1 MHCPYCGSS
10 IKENESFCVICGEK
24 LPEDL
29 EHRMNPN
36 NRKFN
41 KLWLVPIG
49 VFTFFLLSSIIFY
62 IYLENRSTQA
72 QELYNQ
78 AEEKVLLGEFAAGE
92 QFLKEALDLKSN
104 FSQADTSLLFTRRA
118 IEIQSSLAEADSLL
132 QEKNYSE
139 ALSIINGAENNIE
152 NFYGPAASDL
162 ISVIISQRNEVK
174 MEQLQEM
181 LQNDPSIDDL
191 KLLLWEADA
200 IDEENAEE
208 IAKSIR
214 SQIVDYTFSKASEQ
228 LNAKHFNDALLIVED
243 GLKYAPDSEKLQSL
257 ETTINNEQ
265 SSFETAQQERL
276 EQAMNTA
283 QEEREM
289 NESDAVNL
297 LDIVVENNEQGNIMV
312 KGEVKSVATV
322 PINSII
328 IDYVILNKNEAEID
342 SNEVFV
348 YPDRLYPDENGNF
361 EFTHFD
367 INESSQNLQVEVN
380 KITWYTD

>member
-1 MHCPYCGSS
+1 
-10 IKENESFCVICGEK
+10 
-24 LPEDL
+24 
-29 EHRMNPN
+29 MNPN